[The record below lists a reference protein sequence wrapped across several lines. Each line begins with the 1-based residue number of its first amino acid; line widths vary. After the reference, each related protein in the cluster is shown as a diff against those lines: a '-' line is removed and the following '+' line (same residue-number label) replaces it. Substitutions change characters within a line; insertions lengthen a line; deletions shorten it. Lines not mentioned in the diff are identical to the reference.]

1 MSDILKTVSNPL
13 GTLIFKETAANATAV
28 TDVFAKQGATLF
40 SINLNNSANTAEAV
54 YLKLYEDTSATA
66 QSTTVGTTVPVF
78 IMKCPASS
86 SVEMYIPQGLAF
98 SSGNHTH
105 MAVTTE
111 SGVGG
116 GSATAP
122 TGTVQVTLI
131 GS

>member
-1 MSDILKTVSNPL
+1 MADILKTVSNPL
-13 GTLIFKETAANATAV
+13 GTLIFKETAANATLI
-28 TDVFAKQGATLF
+28 TDTFQKQGATLF
-40 SINLNNSANTAEAV
+40 SINLNNSANTTEAV
-54 YLKLYEDTSATA
+54 YLKLYENGVADG
-66 QSTTVGTTVPVF
+66 QGVTVGTTVPVF

-98 SSGNHTH
+98 SSGNHAH

>member
-1 MSDILKTVSNPL
+1 MADILKTVSNPL
-13 GTLIFKETAANATAV
+13 GTLIFKETAANATKVAN
-28 TDVFAKQGATLF
+28 VFGKTAPTLF
-40 SINLNNSANTAEAV
+40 SINLNNSANTTETV

-98 SSGNHTH
+98 SSSNYAH

-111 SGVGG
+111 IGVGG

>member
-1 MSDILKTVSNPL
+1 MADILKTVSNPL
-13 GTLIFKETAANATAV
+13 GTLIFKETAANATKVAN
-28 TDVFAKQGATLF
+28 VFGKTAATLI
-40 SINLNNSANTAEAV
+40 SINLNNSANSTETV
-54 YLKLYEDTSATA
+54 YLKLYENTNSDG
-66 QSTTVGTTVPVF
+66 QSITVGTTAPFF

-98 SSGNHTH
+98 SSSNYAH

-111 SGVGG
+111 NGIAGT
-116 GSATAP
+116 TAP

>member
-1 MSDILKTVSNPL
+1 MADILKTVSNPL
-13 GTLIFKETAANATAV
+13 GTLIFKETAANATKVAN
-28 TDVFAKQGATLF
+28 VFGKTAATLI
-40 SINLNNSANTAEAV
+40 SINLNNSANSTETV

-98 SSGNHTH
+98 SSSNYAH

-111 SGVGG
+111 SGIAGT
-116 GSATAP
+116 TAP

>member
-1 MSDILKTVSNPL
+1 MADILKTVSNPL
-13 GTLIFKETAANATAV
+13 GTLIFKETAATATAV
-28 TDVFAKQGATLF
+28 ANVFAKQGATLF
-40 SINLNNSANTAEAV
+40 AINLNNSANTTETV

-111 SGVGG
+111 SGIAGT
-116 GSATAP
+116 TAP

>member
-1 MSDILKTVSNPL
+1 MADILKTVSNPL
-13 GTLIFKETAANATAV
+13 GTLIFKETAANATLIAD
-28 TDVFAKQGATLF
+28 TFQKQGATLF
-40 SINLNNSANTAEAV
+40 SINLNNSANTSEAV

-111 SGVGG
+111 SGIAGT
-116 GSATAP
+116 TAP

>member
-1 MSDILKTVSNPL
+1 MADILKTVSNPL
-13 GTLIFKETAANATAV
+13 GTLIFKETAANATLIAD
-28 TDVFAKQGATLF
+28 TFQKQGATLF
-40 SINLNNSANTAEAV
+40 SINLNNSANTTEAV

-111 SGVGG
+111 SGIAGT
-116 GSATAP
+116 TAP

>member
-1 MSDILKTVSNPL
+1 MADILKTVSNPL
-13 GTLIFKETAANATAV
+13 GTLIFKETAANATKVAN
-28 TDVFAKQGATLF
+28 VFGKTAPTLF
-40 SINLNNSANTAEAV
+40 CINLNNSANTTETV

-98 SSGNHTH
+98 SSSNYAH

-111 SGVGG
+111 SGIAGT
-116 GSATAP
+116 TAP

>member
-1 MSDILKTVSNPL
+1 MADILKTVSNPL
-13 GTLIFKETAANATAV
+13 GTLIFKETAANATKVAN
-28 TDVFAKQGATLF
+28 VFGKTAATLI
-40 SINLNNSANTAEAV
+40 SINLNNSANSAETV
-54 YLKLYEDTSATA
+54 YLKLYEDTSAAA

-98 SSGNHTH
+98 SSGNYAH

-111 SGVGG
+111 SGIAGT
-116 GSATAP
+116 TAP

>member
-1 MSDILKTVSNPL
+1 MADILKTVSNPL
-13 GTLIFKETAANATAV
+13 GTLIFKETAANATKVAN
-28 TDVFAKQGATLF
+28 VFGKTAPTLF
-40 SINLNNSANTAEAV
+40 SINLNNSANTTETV

-98 SSGNHTH
+98 SSSNYAH

-111 SGVGG
+111 NGIAGT
-116 GSATAP
+116 TAP